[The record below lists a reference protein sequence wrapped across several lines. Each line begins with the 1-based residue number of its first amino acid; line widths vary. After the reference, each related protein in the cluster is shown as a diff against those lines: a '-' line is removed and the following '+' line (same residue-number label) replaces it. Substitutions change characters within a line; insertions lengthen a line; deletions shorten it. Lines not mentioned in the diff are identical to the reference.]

1 MKDFKSYFKNTFITG
16 ILLMLPLAI
25 SAWIALIIFNKID
38 KILSPLITKIVGY
51 HIPGLGFILTFLI
64 VLITGIA
71 GTNLLGKKLFNK
83 FDKFMLKLPLI
94 STFYG
99 TTKQLIDA
107 FELSKKL
114 PFNQVAL
121 AEYPRK
127 GIFVIAFIMQAQTG
141 EIQEITP
148 ANLISLFIPS
158 TPNPTTGW
166 LTFIPEEDV
175 IPINLSVEDALKLVI
190 SGGIV
195 TPLKTSLNKK

>member
-1 MKDFKSYFKNTFITG
+1 
-16 ILLMLPLAI
+16 MLPLAI
-25 SAWIALIIFNKID
+25 SVWIALIIFNKID
-38 KILSPLITKIVGY
+38 KILSPVITKIIGS

-83 FDKFMLKLPLI
+83 FDKFMIKIPLI
-94 STFYG
+94 STFYN

-121 AEYPRK
+121 VEYPRK
-127 GIFVIAFIMQAQTG
+127 GIFVIAFIMQVQTG

-148 ANLISLFIPS
+148 ANLISVFIPS

-166 LTFIPEEDV
+166 LTFLPEEDV
-175 IPINLSVEDALKLVI
+175 IPVSLSVEDALKLVI

-195 TPLKTSLNKK
+195 TPLKTSLNKKDIA